1 MRALSLEQQQ
11 HRQKSMSSQM
21 VFFSSV
27 VLLGSINGMVDYY
40 LRDVVLTDR
49 YGLFHDPCGEPRAR
63 NRASAQLD
71 RNQGQHA
78 G

>member
-1 MRALSLEQQQ
+1 MLCHSN
-11 HRQKSMSSQM
+11 SSSIDKKACHLKW
-21 VFFSSV
+21 FSSSSV